1 MAKLT
6 GISPLHGLHAAIPIA
21 CDALNARA
29 VAVQEYH
36 YHDREVMAVTY
47 PKDTYGSLK
56 IIARFTLSAKSWRIS
71 PLAHSLSKCIRSLFI
86 QLSKNI
92 GLSAYQN
99 KPKIVCFD
107 RMTNY

>member
-1 MAKLT
+1 MVLMQLY
-6 GISPLHGLHAAIPIA
+6 PLPVAV
-21 CDALNARA
+21 NART

-36 YHDREVMAVTY
+36 YHDREVMAVTC
-47 PKDTYGSLK
+47 PKETYGSLK
-56 IIARFTLSAKSWRIS
+56 RIARFSLSAKSWRIS
-71 PLAHSLSKCIRSLFI
+71 PQAHSLSKCIRSLFI

-99 KPKIVCFD
+99 ILGSVCFN

>member
-1 MAKLT
+1 MVLMQLY
-6 GISPLHGLHAAIPIA
+6 PLPVAA
-21 CDALNARA
+21 NART

-36 YHDREVMAVTY
+36 YHDREVIAVTC

-56 IIARFTLSAKSWRIS
+56 RIARFLLSTKSWRIS

-92 GLSAYQN
+92 GLSAYKN